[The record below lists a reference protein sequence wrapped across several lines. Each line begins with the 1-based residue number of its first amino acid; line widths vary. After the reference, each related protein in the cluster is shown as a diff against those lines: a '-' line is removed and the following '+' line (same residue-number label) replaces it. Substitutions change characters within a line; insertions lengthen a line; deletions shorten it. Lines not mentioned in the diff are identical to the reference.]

1 MEVQSNYRVSSAL
14 TGYTSSYHQTSTT
27 ANRKNSTIAREAQRY
42 NDNNDA
48 GNDGNGSDCCKRNN
62 RKYCEAEN
70 GEIGVNFNDDQL
82 LDGGR
87 LFYTY
92 CSFLGTNTNKI
103 LNFLIGY
110 LSKTLPSKELFNYYY
125 IFKNPIYFLENLS
138 IKTILFAKVNKCMS

>member
-14 TGYTSSYHQTSTT
+14 TGYTSSYHQTSNT

-70 GEIGVNFNDDQL
+70 EEIGVNFNDDQL

-110 LSKTLPSKELFNYYY
+110 LSIKRYLAKSYSIIIIFLKIQFTSLKIYLSKRFCLPRSTN
-125 IFKNPIYFLENLS
+125 
-138 IKTILFAKVNKCMS
+138 A